1 MVFCRFWTV
10 ATLWD
15 PKLKWK
21 MTYCYL
27 LVYVM
32 VLRYILDHLKLKK
45 IDSEKGNG
53 AKLALYPKIEG
64 KWRK

>member
-1 MVFCRFWTV
+1 MVFCWFLTV
-10 ATLWD
+10 VILWD

-45 IDSEKGNG
+45 IDSENGNG
-53 AKLALYPKIEG
+53 AKLALYLKIEG
-64 KWRK
+64 KW

>member
-1 MVFCRFWTV
+1 M
-10 ATLWD
+10 TLWD

-32 VLRYILDHLKLKK
+32 VLRNILDHLKLKK
-45 IDSEKGNG
+45 IDSENGNG

-64 KWRK
+64 KW